1 MKSAEIKTWSDQVL
15 EQIKAVCSI
24 DNSEFIFLA
33 GEKYRKYLLPQISN
47 YQIPL
52 EGLRIGMQLQKLKK
66 LTS

>member
-15 EQIKAVCSI
+15 EQINAVFSI